1 MISQKIIKKF
11 LLNSY
16 SPYAHGDWTNGA
28 ITIGNEEALTGRNKL
43 IIDEF
48 EKIIFGFI
56 EKLQ

>member
-16 SPYAHGDWTNGA
+16 SPYVHGDWTNGA